1 MADRVVP
8 VPGGIGVRPMMTI
21 TLSCDHR
28 VLDGAR
34 GAAFMHDL
42 VEALQ
47 HPAL

>member
-1 MADRVVP
+1 VAVK
-8 VPGGIGVRPMMTI
+8 PMMTL

-34 GAAFMHDL
+34 GAMFMHDL

-47 HPAL
+47 NAEL

>member
-1 MADRVVP
+1 MN
-8 VPGGIGVRPMMTI
+8 I

-42 VEALQ
+42 VEALEN
-47 HPAL
+47 PVL